1 MKREA
6 GFTLLE
12 ILIVLSLLGVL
23 LALVG
28 GAILGATRA
37 VAKADRYSS
46 RLDEVRATQNFLRQA
61 IGQALPLSAANNGA
75 SPQIFSGTAEQLSF
89 YGPLPDSLGGGLYQ
103 QHLALDQRHRLQI
116 SFAQLQ
122 GQSLRPFGE
131 AQVLLH
137 QVDDV
142 QLSYRGVSPLGKDTG
157 WIAQWPW
164 PARLPRAV
172 RIAAHLRGAVPWVL
186 EQVNLRLDLSSDP
199 VAP

>member
-1 MKREA
+1 MRRQA

-12 ILIVLSLLGVL
+12 ILVVLSLLGVL
-23 LALVG
+23 LMLVG

-37 VAKADRYSS
+37 MTKAERYSS

-61 IGQALPLSAANNGA
+61 IGQALPLSAGNTTA
-75 SPQIFSGTAEQLSF
+75 SPQIFSGAAQQMSF
-89 YGPLPDSLGGGLYQ
+89 YGPLPDSLGGGIYQ
-103 QHLALDQRHRLQI
+103 QHLSMDHRHRLQI

-122 GQSLRPFGE
+122 GQALRPFGE
-131 AQVLLH
+131 PQILLH

-142 QLSYRGVSPLGKDTG
+142 QLSYRGVSPVGKDTG
-157 WIAQWPW
+157 WLTEWPW

-172 RIAAHLRGAVPWVL
+172 RISAHLRGAVPWTL

-199 VAP
+199 VSS